1 MPKLN
6 KRQEQIVKAINALP
20 EKMTHDEFEALI
32 CSLISASLGF
42 DQVPSFLLYMHHK
55 TKAMQERMAER
66 AKKETKH

>member
-1 MPKLN
+1 MN
-6 KRQEQIVKAINALP
+6 KRQEQIIKAVNALP

-32 CSLISASLGF
+32 CSIITRVVGF

-55 TKAMQERMAER
+55 TTAMLERMAER